1 MEKKLKYVDICEDL
15 RGQILEAK
23 IHPGDRPR
31 TNCRRSMA

>member
-23 IHPGDRPR
+23 IHPGDQLPSE
-31 TNCRRSMA
+31 NQL